1 MLTLLRASPAKSR
14 ACREEEKKE
23 EEKASNRVSPPLQDV
38 EMQDPPRDEGA
49 AHVMVETREVPAIE
63 VIRTAEVPA
72 IEAER
77 TQAEPSEGA
86 KNPPAKEEPRRTRMR
101 REMAQSPTS
110 S

>member
-1 MLTLLRASPAKSR
+1 MLRASPAKSC

-23 EEKASNRVSPPLQDV
+23 DM